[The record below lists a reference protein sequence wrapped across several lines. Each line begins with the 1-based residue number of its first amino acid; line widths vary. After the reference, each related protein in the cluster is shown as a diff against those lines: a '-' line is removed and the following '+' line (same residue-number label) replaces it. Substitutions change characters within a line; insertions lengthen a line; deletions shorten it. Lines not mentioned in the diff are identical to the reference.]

1 MHSVGEDQ
9 DEMNVRVKKKLLA
22 VVIAVL
28 CLSACATTVTV
39 KGPQLGE
46 FMLPMEEIPAEIRPL
61 IQKAE
66 DAYVQ
71 GHLKESL
78 RLFDKVLGKVPERKV
93 LNWVFLR
100 RGQIFV
106 STERYR
112 EAIDSLGFIIIPDT
126 QDPLYLESRFWQG
139 VACAKLGLPGQSNDL
154 LRPLADEEYFV
165 PRSADIVSMIADNY
179 YSEGNRRDALASY
192 ADVLERDPSAPLA
205 ARAKGKIET
214 IIEGECSLEELELI
228 KGRYDA
234 SYPSEFIL
242 LRLGMRY
249 IENGRYRHAKEI
261 LWEFIEKHRE
271 SPRFEEAL
279 SLYRRAVTKE
289 KETQVDRCAV
299 GCVVPLTG
307 RYAPYGTKVLESILL
322 ASGVCDPDCNSEIKL
337 IVRDSKGNAEETG
350 NAIEALVLEDRVI
363 VVIGPLGSSA
373 AKAAAK
379 KAQELKVPLVTLTQ
393 CEGITETGDY
403 IFRNFLTSRVEMQ
416 NLVSYAVNNLG
427 NRRFAVLYPGD
438 SYGTEIMNLFSNAV
452 GEEGGEIRAVQSYER
467 EQTDFGDEIKGLV
480 GLNSSR
486 KVFTGGGKPLPIV
499 DFDALF
505 IADSA
510 ARARLIAPQ
519 LAFYDVTGIQL
530 LGMSSW
536 NTPVLVEGDS
546 EYLEG
551 AIFSDVFFHYSYY
564 PEVVEFIDRFYAAYG
579 RVPDGIESLA
589 YDTAKIIKDIITGE
603 IVDTRYEMR
612 DRLCEVR
619 DYQGTTGATTFS
631 ETGDAEKRLYILTV
645 LDGEI
650 VQIE

>member
-1 MHSVGEDQ
+1 MHSAGEDQ

-46 FMLPMEEIPAEIRPL
+46 VMLPMEEIPAEIRPL

-234 SYPSEFIL
+234 SYPSEF
-242 LRLGMRY
+242 MSFKTW
-249 IENGRYRHAKEI
+249 HA
-261 LWEFIEKHRE
+261 LH
-271 SPRFEEAL
+271 
-279 SLYRRAVTKE
+279 
-289 KETQVDRCAV
+289 
-299 GCVVPLTG
+299 
-307 RYAPYGTKVLESILL
+307 
-322 ASGVCDPDCNSEIKL
+322 
-337 IVRDSKGNAEETG
+337 
-350 NAIEALVLEDRVI
+350 
-363 VVIGPLGSSA
+363 
-373 AKAAAK
+373 
-379 KAQELKVPLVTLTQ
+379 
-393 CEGITETGDY
+393 
-403 IFRNFLTSRVEMQ
+403 
-416 NLVSYAVNNLG
+416 
-427 NRRFAVLYPGD
+427 
-438 SYGTEIMNLFSNAV
+438 
-452 GEEGGEIRAVQSYER
+452 
-467 EQTDFGDEIKGLV
+467 
-480 GLNSSR
+480 
-486 KVFTGGGKPLPIV
+486 
-499 DFDALF
+499 
-505 IADSA
+505 
-510 ARARLIAPQ
+510 
-519 LAFYDVTGIQL
+519 
-530 LGMSSW
+530 
-536 NTPVLVEGDS
+536 
-546 EYLEG
+546 
-551 AIFSDVFFHYSYY
+551 
-564 PEVVEFIDRFYAAYG
+564 
-579 RVPDGIESLA
+579 
-589 YDTAKIIKDIITGE
+589 
-603 IVDTRYEMR
+603 
-612 DRLCEVR
+612 
-619 DYQGTTGATTFS
+619 
-631 ETGDAEKRLYILTV
+631 
-645 LDGEI
+645 
-650 VQIE
+650 